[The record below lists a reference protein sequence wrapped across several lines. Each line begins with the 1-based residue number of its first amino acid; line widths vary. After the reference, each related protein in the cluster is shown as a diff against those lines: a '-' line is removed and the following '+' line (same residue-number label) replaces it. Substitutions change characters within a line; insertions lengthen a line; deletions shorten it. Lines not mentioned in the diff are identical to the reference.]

1 MNNDYHMIR
10 LEEAKKYQK
19 AQLLEMYNDAVET
32 IWELQRIKQELKE
45 EIDFAKDMILRFYAE
60 RDDEGTACAFLAYRC
75 LAEKAKKA
83 NLAIEELTE
92 ILGGDHG
99 ENG

>member
-1 MNNDYHMIR
+1 MNNEYHMIR

-45 EIDFAKDMILRFYAE
+45 EIDLWQK
-60 RDDEGTACAFLAYRC
+60 AY
-75 LAEKAKKA
+75 
-83 NLAIEELTE
+83 EEVSNKLY
-92 ILGGDHG
+92 G
-99 ENG
+99 

>member
-32 IWELQRIKQELKE
+32 IWELQRIKQERKE
-45 EIDFAKDMILRFYAE
+45 EIDLWQK
-60 RDDEGTACAFLAYRC
+60 AY
-75 LAEKAKKA
+75 
-83 NLAIEELTE
+83 EEVSNELY
-92 ILGGDHG
+92 G
-99 ENG
+99 

>member
-45 EIDFAKDMILRFYAE
+45 EIALWREDLCRESPLTGAE
-60 RDDEGTACAFLAYRC
+60 RNGTGLQWSPSR
-75 LAEKAKKA
+75 K
-83 NLAIEELTE
+83 
-92 ILGGDHG
+92 H
-99 ENG
+99 

>member
-45 EIDFAKDMILRFYAE
+45 KIDLWQK
-60 RDDEGTACAFLAYRC
+60 AY
-75 LAEKAKKA
+75 
-83 NLAIEELTE
+83 EEVSNKLY
-92 ILGGDHG
+92 G
-99 ENG
+99 

>member
-10 LEEAKKYQK
+10 LEEAQKYQK

-45 EIDFAKDMILRFYAE
+45 EINLWQK
-60 RDDEGTACAFLAYRC
+60 AY
-75 LAEKAKKA
+75 
-83 NLAIEELTE
+83 EEVSNKLY
-92 ILGGDHG
+92 G
-99 ENG
+99 

>member
-45 EIDFAKDMILRFYAE
+45 EIDHWQK
-60 RDDEGTACAFLAYRC
+60 AY
-75 LAEKAKKA
+75 
-83 NLAIEELTE
+83 EEVSNKLY
-92 ILGGDHG
+92 G
-99 ENG
+99 

>member
-10 LEEAKKYQK
+10 LGEAKKYQK

-45 EIDFAKDMILRFYAE
+45 EMDLWQK
-60 RDDEGTACAFLAYRC
+60 AY
-75 LAEKAKKA
+75 
-83 NLAIEELTE
+83 EEVSNKLY
-92 ILGGDHG
+92 G
-99 ENG
+99 

>member
-10 LEEAKKYQK
+10 LEEAQKYQK

-45 EIDFAKDMILRFYAE
+45 EIDLWQK
-60 RDDEGTACAFLAYRC
+60 AY
-75 LAEKAKKA
+75 
-83 NLAIEELTE
+83 EEVSNKLY
-92 ILGGDHG
+92 G
-99 ENG
+99 

>member
-32 IWELQRIKQELKE
+32 I
-45 EIDFAKDMILRFYAE
+45 
-60 RDDEGTACAFLAYRC
+60 
-75 LAEKAKKA
+75 
-83 NLAIEELTE
+83 
-92 ILGGDHG
+92 
-99 ENG
+99 

>member
-32 IWELQRIKQELKE
+32 IWELQRIKQELKK
-45 EIDFAKDMILRFYAE
+45 EIDLWQK
-60 RDDEGTACAFLAYRC
+60 AY
-75 LAEKAKKA
+75 
-83 NLAIEELTE
+83 EEVSNKLY
-92 ILGGDHG
+92 G
-99 ENG
+99 

>member
-10 LEEAKKYQK
+10 LEEAQKYQK

-45 EIDFAKDMILRFYAE
+45 EMDLWQK
-60 RDDEGTACAFLAYRC
+60 AY
-75 LAEKAKKA
+75 
-83 NLAIEELTE
+83 EEVSNKLY
-92 ILGGDHG
+92 G
-99 ENG
+99 